1 MAKIL
6 VVEDSTL
13 MKVYLRRC
21 LETHGYDVE
30 DWTPMSAIEVPD
42 KITNTVPDLVV
53 TDYQMAGCN
62 GATLARMVQK
72 TSPKTPVICVTAHRD
87 EEIAAHLNKLNVRHI
102 LYKPVNSETLA
113 EAVKSALEEAEKGS
127 AAVT

>member
-6 VVEDSTL
+6 VVEDSSL

-21 LETHGYDVE
+21 LEIHGHDVE
-30 DWTPMSAIEVPD
+30 DWTPMSAMEVPD
-42 KITNTVPDLVV
+42 KITNSLPDLIV

-72 TSPKTPVICVTAHRD
+72 TSPKTPVICVTSNRD
-87 EEIAAHLNKLNVRHI
+87 EDIAAHLNKFNVRHI
-102 LYKPVNSETLA
+102 LYKPVNSDALA
-113 EAVKSALEEAEKGS
+113 KAVESALEEAEKG
-127 AAVT
+127 